1 MNIAQKLYEAGTFAV
16 IGASGYI
23 GSKLVN
29 KLTDL
34 GCNVIHSSRRDTTIG
49 GNSEFLMAEL
59 GSLDFWLNIVEKSD
73 VIIHLAG
80 NTSINVADDSPD
92 LDLNSS
98 VVPIYRLIEACKILR
113 KRPKVV
119 FASTVTTYGFTDN
132 LPVSEAA
139 NENPESFY
147 DLHKFFVERQLIL
160 ATKLNIFNGVSLRL
174 ANVYGPSSAN
184 SAATDR
190 GILNKITGLALAGD
204 IVSLYGGGNYIR
216 DYIYIDDVVD
226 AFVLA
231 SVSSKSTGEVFNVGS
246 GVGTSVRD
254 AFYAVTQEVY
264 RQTDKII
271 EMKDVPWPVNSP
283 KIDMR
288 NFIASIEKAHTC
300 LGWSPKVSLQAGIST
315 TVKSIILQGNENLN
329 FRHKNEKNIRN

>member
-1 MNIAQKLYEAGTFAV
+1 MSIIQKLSEVITYTV

-29 KLTDL
+29 KLTDS
-34 GCNVIHSSRRDTTIG
+34 GCNVIRSSRRDTITNG
-49 GNSEFLMAEL
+49 DSEFVMAEL
-59 GSLDFWLNIVEKSD
+59 DSLDFWLNIVEKSD

-80 NTSINVADDSPD
+80 NTSINVANDNPA

-113 KRPKVV
+113 KRPRVV
-119 FASTVTTYGFTDN
+119 FASTVTAYGFTDN
-132 LPVSEAA
+132 LPVSEATA
-139 NENPESFY
+139 ENPESFY
-147 DLHKFFVERQLIL
+147 DLHKFFVERQLVL
-160 ATKLNIFNGVSLRL
+160 ATKLNICDGVSLRL

-184 SAATDR
+184 SSANDR
-190 GILNKITGLALAGD
+190 GILNKIIGLALAGD

-226 AFVLA
+226 AFILA
-231 SVSSKSTGEVFNVGS
+231 SISSKSAGEVFNVGS

-254 AFYAVTQEVY
+254 AFNAVTQEVY
-264 RQTDKII
+264 RQTNKII
-271 EMKDVPWPVNSP
+271 EMKDMPWPENSP

-288 NFIASIEKAHTC
+288 NFTASIKKAHTC
-300 LGWSPKVSLQAGIST
+300 LGWSPKVSLQTGIAT
-315 TVKSIILQGNENLN
+315 TVKSII
-329 FRHKNEKNIRN
+329 

>member
-1 MNIAQKLYEAGTFAV
+1 MSIIQKLSEVSAFTV

-29 KLTDL
+29 KLTDS
-34 GCNVIHSSRRDTTIG
+34 GCNVIRSSRRDTITNG
-49 GNSEFLMAEL
+49 DSEFVMAEL
-59 GSLDFWLNIVEKSD
+59 DSLDFWLNIVEKSD

-80 NTSINVADDSPD
+80 NTSINVANDNPA

-113 KRPKVV
+113 KRPRVV
-119 FASTVTTYGFTDN
+119 FASTVTAYGFTDN
-132 LPVSEAA
+132 LPVSEATA
-139 NENPESFY
+139 ENPESFY
-147 DLHKFFVERQLIL
+147 DLHKFFVERQLVL
-160 ATKLNIFNGVSLRL
+160 ATKLNICDGVSLRL

-184 SAATDR
+184 SSANDR
-190 GILNKITGLALAGD
+190 GILNKIIGLALAGD

-226 AFVLA
+226 AFILA
-231 SVSSKSTGEVFNVGS
+231 SISSKSAGEVFNVGS

-254 AFYAVTQEVY
+254 AFNAVTQEVY
-264 RQTDKII
+264 RQTNKII
-271 EMKDVPWPVNSP
+271 EMKDVPWPENSP

-288 NFIASIEKAHTC
+288 NFTASIKKAHTC
-300 LGWSPKVSLQAGIST
+300 LGWSPKVSLQTGIAT
-315 TVKSIILQGNENLN
+315 TVKSII
-329 FRHKNEKNIRN
+329 

>member
-1 MNIAQKLYEAGTFAV
+1 MSIIQKLSEVSTFTV

-29 KLTDL
+29 KLTDS
-34 GCNVIHSSRRDTTIG
+34 GCNVIRSSRRDTITNG
-49 GNSEFLMAEL
+49 DSEFVMAEL
-59 GSLDFWLNIVEKSD
+59 DSLDFWLNIVEKSD

-80 NTSINVADDSPD
+80 NTSINVANDNPA

-113 KRPKVV
+113 KRPRVV
-119 FASTVTTYGFTDN
+119 FASTVTAYGFTDN
-132 LPVSEAA
+132 LPVSEATA
-139 NENPESFY
+139 ENPESFY
-147 DLHKFFVERQLIL
+147 DLHKFFVERQLVL
-160 ATKLNIFNGVSLRL
+160 ATKLNICDGVSLRL

-184 SAATDR
+184 SSANDR
-190 GILNKITGLALAGD
+190 GILNKIIGLALAGD

-226 AFVLA
+226 AFILA
-231 SVSSKSTGEVFNVGS
+231 SISSKSAGEVFNVGS

-254 AFYAVTQEVY
+254 AFNAVTQEVY

-271 EMKDVPWPVNSP
+271 EMKDVPWPENSP

-288 NFIASIEKAHTC
+288 NFTASIKKAHTC
-300 LGWSPKVSLQAGIST
+300 LGWSPKVSLQTGIAT
-315 TVKSIILQGNENLN
+315 TVKSII
-329 FRHKNEKNIRN
+329 

>member
-1 MNIAQKLYEAGTFAV
+1 MSIIQKLSKVSTFTV

-29 KLTDL
+29 KLTDS
-34 GCNVIHSSRRDTTIG
+34 GCNVIRSSRRDTITNG
-49 GNSEFLMAEL
+49 DSEFVMAEL
-59 GSLDFWLNIVEKSD
+59 DSLDFWLNIVEKSD

-80 NTSINVADDSPD
+80 NTSINVANDNPA

-113 KRPKVV
+113 KRPRVV
-119 FASTVTTYGFTDN
+119 FASTVTAYGFTDN
-132 LPVSEAA
+132 LPVSEATA
-139 NENPESFY
+139 ENPESFY
-147 DLHKFFVERQLIL
+147 DLHKFFVERQLVL
-160 ATKLNIFNGVSLRL
+160 ATKLNICDGVSLRL

-184 SAATDR
+184 SSANDR
-190 GILNKITGLALAGD
+190 GILNKIIGLALAGD

-226 AFVLA
+226 AFILA
-231 SVSSKSTGEVFNVGS
+231 SISSKSAGEVFNVGS

-254 AFYAVTQEVY
+254 AFNAVTQEVY
-264 RQTDKII
+264 RQTNKII
-271 EMKDVPWPVNSP
+271 EMKNMPWPENSP

-288 NFIASIEKAHTC
+288 NFTASIKKAHTC
-300 LGWSPKVSLQAGIST
+300 LGWSPKVSLQTGIAT
-315 TVKSIILQGNENLN
+315 TVKSII
-329 FRHKNEKNIRN
+329 

>member
-1 MNIAQKLYEAGTFAV
+1 VSIIQKLSEVSTFTV

-29 KLTDL
+29 KLTDS
-34 GCNVIHSSRRDTTIG
+34 GCNVIRSSRRDTITNG
-49 GNSEFLMAEL
+49 DSEFVMAEL
-59 GSLDFWLNIVEKSD
+59 DSLDFWLNIVEKSD

-80 NTSINVADDSPD
+80 NTSINVVNDNPA

-113 KRPKVV
+113 KRPRVV
-119 FASTVTTYGFTDN
+119 FASTVTAYGFTDN
-132 LPVSEAA
+132 LPVSEATA
-139 NENPESFY
+139 ENPESFY
-147 DLHKFFVERQLIL
+147 DLHKFFVERQLVL
-160 ATKLNIFNGVSLRL
+160 ATKLNICDGVSLRL

-184 SAATDR
+184 SSANDR
-190 GILNKITGLALAGD
+190 GILNKIIGLALAGD

-226 AFVLA
+226 AFILA
-231 SVSSKSTGEVFNVGS
+231 SISSKSAGEVFNVGS

-254 AFYAVTQEVY
+254 AFNAVTQEVY
-264 RQTDKII
+264 RQTNKII
-271 EMKDVPWPVNSP
+271 EMKDVPWPENSP

-288 NFIASIEKAHTC
+288 NFTASIKKAHTC
-300 LGWSPKVSLQAGIST
+300 LGWSPKVSLQTGIAT
-315 TVKSIILQGNENLN
+315 TVKSII
-329 FRHKNEKNIRN
+329 

>member
-1 MNIAQKLYEAGTFAV
+1 VSIIQKLSEVSTFTV

-29 KLTDL
+29 KLTDS
-34 GCNVIHSSRRDTTIG
+34 GCNVIRSSRRDTITNG
-49 GNSEFLMAEL
+49 DSEFVMAEL
-59 GSLDFWLNIVEKSD
+59 DSLDFWLNIVEKSD

-80 NTSINVADDSPD
+80 NTSINVANDNPA

-113 KRPKVV
+113 KRPRVV
-119 FASTVTTYGFTDN
+119 FASTVTAYGFTDN
-132 LPVSEAA
+132 LPVSEATA
-139 NENPESFY
+139 ENPESFY
-147 DLHKFFVERQLIL
+147 DLHKFFVERQLVL
-160 ATKLNIFNGVSLRL
+160 ATKLNICDGVSLRL

-184 SAATDR
+184 SSANDR
-190 GILNKITGLALAGD
+190 GILNKIIGLALAGN

-226 AFVLA
+226 AFILA
-231 SVSSKSTGEVFNVGS
+231 SISSKSAGEVFNVGS

-254 AFYAVTQEVY
+254 AFNAVTQEVY
-264 RQTDKII
+264 RQTNKII
-271 EMKDVPWPVNSP
+271 EMKDMPWPENSP

-288 NFIASIEKAHTC
+288 NFTASIKKAHTC
-300 LGWSPKVSLQAGIST
+300 LGWSPKVSLQTGIAT
-315 TVKSIILQGNENLN
+315 TVKSII
-329 FRHKNEKNIRN
+329 

>member
-1 MNIAQKLYEAGTFAV
+1 VSIIQKLSEDSTFTV

-29 KLTDL
+29 KLTDS
-34 GCNVIHSSRRDTTIG
+34 GCNVIRSSRRDTITNG
-49 GNSEFLMAEL
+49 DSEFVMAEL
-59 GSLDFWLNIVEKSD
+59 DSLDFWLNIVEKSD

-80 NTSINVADDSPD
+80 NTSINVANDNPA

-113 KRPKVV
+113 KRPRVV
-119 FASTVTTYGFTDN
+119 FASTVTAYGFTDN
-132 LPVSEAA
+132 LPVSEATA
-139 NENPESFY
+139 ENPESFY
-147 DLHKFFVERQLIL
+147 DLHKFFVERQLVL
-160 ATKLNIFNGVSLRL
+160 ATKLNICDGVSLRL

-184 SAATDR
+184 SSANDR
-190 GILNKITGLALAGD
+190 GILNKIIGLALAGD

-226 AFVLA
+226 AFILA
-231 SVSSKSTGEVFNVGS
+231 SISSKSAGEVFNVGS

-254 AFYAVTQEVY
+254 AFNAVTQEVY
-264 RQTDKII
+264 RQTNKII
-271 EMKDVPWPVNSP
+271 EMKDVPWPENSP

-288 NFIASIEKAHTC
+288 NFTASIKKAHTC
-300 LGWSPKVSLQAGIST
+300 LGWSPKVSLQTGIAT
-315 TVKSIILQGNENLN
+315 TVKSII
-329 FRHKNEKNIRN
+329 

>member
-1 MNIAQKLYEAGTFAV
+1 MSIIQELSEVSTFTV

-29 KLTDL
+29 KLTDS
-34 GCNVIHSSRRDTTIG
+34 GCNVIRSSRRDTITNG
-49 GNSEFLMAEL
+49 DSEFVMAEL
-59 GSLDFWLNIVEKSD
+59 DSLDFWLNIVEKSD

-80 NTSINVADDSPD
+80 NTSINVANDNPA

-113 KRPKVV
+113 KRPRVV
-119 FASTVTTYGFTDN
+119 FASTVTAYGFTDN
-132 LPVSEAA
+132 LPVSEATA
-139 NENPESFY
+139 ENPESFY
-147 DLHKFFVERQLIL
+147 DLHKFFVERQLVL
-160 ATKLNIFNGVSLRL
+160 ATKLNICDGVSLRL

-184 SAATDR
+184 SSANDR
-190 GILNKITGLALAGD
+190 GILNKIIGLALAGD

-226 AFVLA
+226 AFILA
-231 SVSSKSTGEVFNVGS
+231 SISSKSAGEVFNVGS

-254 AFYAVTQEVY
+254 AFNAVTQEVY
-264 RQTDKII
+264 RQTNKII
-271 EMKDVPWPVNSP
+271 EMKDMPWPENSP

-288 NFIASIEKAHTC
+288 NFTASIKKAHTC
-300 LGWSPKVSLQAGIST
+300 LGWSPKVSLQTGIAT
-315 TVKSIILQGNENLN
+315 TVKSII
-329 FRHKNEKNIRN
+329 

>member
-1 MNIAQKLYEAGTFAV
+1 MNIIQKLSEVSTFTV

-29 KLTDL
+29 KLTDS
-34 GCNVIHSSRRDTTIG
+34 GCNVIRSSRRDTITNG
-49 GNSEFLMAEL
+49 DSEFVTAEL
-59 GSLDFWLNIVEKSD
+59 DSLDFWLNIVEKSD

-80 NTSINVADDSPD
+80 NTSINVANDNPA

-113 KRPKVV
+113 KRPRVV
-119 FASTVTTYGFTDN
+119 FASTVTAYGFTDN
-132 LPVSEAA
+132 LPVSEATA
-139 NENPESFY
+139 ENPESFY
-147 DLHKFFVERQLIL
+147 DLHKFFVERQLVL
-160 ATKLNIFNGVSLRL
+160 ATKLNICDGVSLRL

-184 SAATDR
+184 SSANDR
-190 GILNKITGLALAGD
+190 GILNKIIGLALAGD

-226 AFVLA
+226 AFILA
-231 SVSSKSTGEVFNVGS
+231 SISSKSAGEVFNVGS

-254 AFYAVTQEVY
+254 AFNAVTQEVY
-264 RQTDKII
+264 QQTDKII
-271 EMKDVPWPVNSP
+271 EMKDVPWPENSP

-288 NFIASIEKAHTC
+288 NFTASIKKAHKC
-300 LGWSPKVSLQAGIST
+300 LGWSPKVSLQTGIAT
-315 TVKSIILQGNENLN
+315 TVKSII
-329 FRHKNEKNIRN
+329 

>member
-1 MNIAQKLYEAGTFAV
+1 MTFTV

-29 KLTDL
+29 KLTDS
-34 GCNVIHSSRRDTTIG
+34 GCNVIRSSRRDTITNG
-49 GNSEFLMAEL
+49 DSEFVMAEL
-59 GSLDFWLNIVEKSD
+59 DSLDFWLNIVEKSD

-80 NTSINVADDSPD
+80 NTSINVANDNPA

-113 KRPKVV
+113 KRPRVV
-119 FASTVTTYGFTDN
+119 FASTVTAYGFTDN
-132 LPVSEAA
+132 LPVSEATA
-139 NENPESFY
+139 ENPESFY
-147 DLHKFFVERQLIL
+147 DLHKFFVERQLVL
-160 ATKLNIFNGVSLRL
+160 ATKLNICDGVSLRL

-184 SAATDR
+184 SSANDR
-190 GILNKITGLALAGD
+190 GILNKIIGLALAGD

-226 AFVLA
+226 AFILA
-231 SVSSKSTGEVFNVGS
+231 SISSKSAGEVFNVGS

-254 AFYAVTQEVY
+254 AFNAVTQEVY
-264 RQTDKII
+264 RQTNKII
-271 EMKDVPWPVNSP
+271 EMKDVPWPENSP

-288 NFIASIEKAHTC
+288 NFTASIKKAHTC
-300 LGWSPKVSLQAGIST
+300 LGWSPKVSLQTGIAT
-315 TVKSIILQGNENLN
+315 TVKSII
-329 FRHKNEKNIRN
+329 

>member
-1 MNIAQKLYEAGTFAV
+1 VSIIQKLSEVSTFTV

-29 KLTDL
+29 KLTDS
-34 GCNVIHSSRRDTTIG
+34 GCNVIRSSRRDTITNG
-49 GNSEFLMAEL
+49 DSEFVMAEL
-59 GSLDFWLNIVEKSD
+59 DSLDFWLNIVEKSD

-80 NTSINVADDSPD
+80 NTSINVANDNPA

-113 KRPKVV
+113 KRPRIV
-119 FASTVTTYGFTDN
+119 FASTVTAYGFTDN
-132 LPVSEAA
+132 LPVSEATA
-139 NENPESFY
+139 ENPESFY
-147 DLHKFFVERQLIL
+147 DLHKFFVERQLVL
-160 ATKLNIFNGVSLRL
+160 ATKLNICDGVSLRL

-184 SAATDR
+184 SSANDR
-190 GILNKITGLALAGD
+190 GILNKIIGLALAGD

-226 AFVLA
+226 AFILA
-231 SVSSKSTGEVFNVGS
+231 SISSKSAGEVFNVGS

-254 AFYAVTQEVY
+254 AFNAVTQEVY
-264 RQTDKII
+264 RQTNKII
-271 EMKDVPWPVNSP
+271 EMKDVPWPENSP

-288 NFIASIEKAHTC
+288 NFTASIKKAHTC
-300 LGWSPKVSLQAGIST
+300 LGWSPKVSLQTGIAT
-315 TVKSIILQGNENLN
+315 TVKSII
-329 FRHKNEKNIRN
+329 

>member
-1 MNIAQKLYEAGTFAV
+1 VSIIQKLSEVSTFTV

-29 KLTDL
+29 KLTDS
-34 GCNVIHSSRRDTTIG
+34 GCNVICSSRRDTITNG
-49 GNSEFLMAEL
+49 DSEFVMAEL
-59 GSLDFWLNIVEKSD
+59 DSLDFWLNIVEKSD

-80 NTSINVADDSPD
+80 NTSINVANDNPA

-113 KRPKVV
+113 KRPRVV
-119 FASTVTTYGFTDN
+119 FASTVTAYGFTDN
-132 LPVSEAA
+132 LPVSEATA
-139 NENPESFY
+139 ENPESFY
-147 DLHKFFVERQLIL
+147 DLHKFFVERQLVL
-160 ATKLNIFNGVSLRL
+160 ATKLNICDGVSLRL

-184 SAATDR
+184 SSANDR
-190 GILNKITGLALAGD
+190 GILNKIIGLALAGD

-226 AFVLA
+226 AFILA
-231 SVSSKSTGEVFNVGS
+231 SISSKSAGEVFNVGS

-254 AFYAVTQEVY
+254 AFNAVTQEVY
-264 RQTDKII
+264 RQTNKII
-271 EMKDVPWPVNSP
+271 EMKDMPWPENSP

-288 NFIASIEKAHTC
+288 NFTASIKKAHTC
-300 LGWSPKVSLQAGIST
+300 LGWSPKVSLQTGIAT
-315 TVKSIILQGNENLN
+315 TVKSII
-329 FRHKNEKNIRN
+329 

>member
-1 MNIAQKLYEAGTFAV
+1 MSIIQKLSEVSTFTV

-29 KLTDL
+29 KLTDS
-34 GCNVIHSSRRDTTIG
+34 GCNVIRSSRRDTIMNG
-49 GNSEFLMAEL
+49 DSEFVMAEL
-59 GSLDFWLNIVEKSD
+59 DSLDFWLNIVEKSD

-80 NTSINVADDSPD
+80 NTSINVANDNPA

-113 KRPKVV
+113 KRPRVV
-119 FASTVTTYGFTDN
+119 FASTVTAYGFTDN
-132 LPVSEAA
+132 LPVSEATA
-139 NENPESFY
+139 ENPESFY
-147 DLHKFFVERQLIL
+147 DLHKFFVERQLVL
-160 ATKLNIFNGVSLRL
+160 ATKLNICDGVSLRL

-184 SAATDR
+184 SSANDR
-190 GILNKITGLALAGD
+190 GILNKIIGLALAGD

-226 AFVLA
+226 AFILA
-231 SVSSKSTGEVFNVGS
+231 SISSKSAGEVFNVGS

-254 AFYAVTQEVY
+254 AFNAVTQEVY
-264 RQTDKII
+264 RQTNKII
-271 EMKDVPWPVNSP
+271 EMKDMPWPENSP

-288 NFIASIEKAHTC
+288 NFTASIKKAHTC
-300 LGWSPKVSLQAGIST
+300 LGWCPKVSLQTGIAT
-315 TVKSIILQGNENLN
+315 TVKSII
-329 FRHKNEKNIRN
+329 

>member
-1 MNIAQKLYEAGTFAV
+1 MSIIQKLSEVSTFTV

-29 KLTDL
+29 KLTDS
-34 GCNVIHSSRRDTTIG
+34 GCNVIRSSRRDTITNG
-49 GNSEFLMAEL
+49 DSEFVMAEL
-59 GSLDFWLNIVEKSD
+59 DSLDFWLNIVEKSD

-80 NTSINVADDSPD
+80 NTSINVANDNPA

-113 KRPKVV
+113 KRPRVV
-119 FASTVTTYGFTDN
+119 FASTVTAYGFTDN
-132 LPVSEAA
+132 LPVSEATA
-139 NENPESFY
+139 ENPESFY
-147 DLHKFFVERQLIL
+147 DLHKFFVERQLVL
-160 ATKLNIFNGVSLRL
+160 ATKLNICDGVSLRL

-184 SAATDR
+184 NTANDR
-190 GILNKITGLALAGD
+190 GILNKIIGLALAGD

-226 AFVLA
+226 AFILA
-231 SVSSKSTGEVFNVGS
+231 SISSKSAGEVFNVGS

-254 AFYAVTQEVY
+254 AFNAVTQEVY
-264 RQTDKII
+264 RQTNKII
-271 EMKDVPWPVNSP
+271 EMKDVPWPENSP

-288 NFIASIEKAHTC
+288 NFTASIKKAHTC
-300 LGWSPKVSLQAGIST
+300 LGWSPKVSLQTGIAT
-315 TVKSIILQGNENLN
+315 TVKSII
-329 FRHKNEKNIRN
+329 

>member
-1 MNIAQKLYEAGTFAV
+1 MSIIQKLSEVSTFTV

-29 KLTDL
+29 KLTDS
-34 GCNVIHSSRRDTTIG
+34 GCNVIRSSRRDTITNG
-49 GNSEFLMAEL
+49 DSEFVMAEL
-59 GSLDFWLNIVEKSD
+59 DSLDFWLNIVEKSD

-80 NTSINVADDSPD
+80 NTSINVANDNPA

-113 KRPKVV
+113 KRPRVV
-119 FASTVTTYGFTDN
+119 FASTVTAYGFTDN
-132 LPVSEAA
+132 LPVSEATA
-139 NENPESFY
+139 ENPESFY
-147 DLHKFFVERQLIL
+147 DLHKFFVERQLVL
-160 ATKLNIFNGVSLRL
+160 ATKLNICDGVSLRI

-184 SAATDR
+184 SSANDR
-190 GILNKITGLALAGD
+190 GILNKIIGLALAGD

-226 AFVLA
+226 AFILA
-231 SVSSKSTGEVFNVGS
+231 SISSKSVGEVFNVGS

-254 AFYAVTQEVY
+254 AFNAVTQEVY
-264 RQTDKII
+264 RQTNKII
-271 EMKDVPWPVNSP
+271 EMKDVPWPENSP

-288 NFIASIEKAHTC
+288 NFTASIKKAHTC
-300 LGWSPKVSLQAGIST
+300 LGWSPKVSLQTGIAT
-315 TVKSIILQGNENLN
+315 TVKSII
-329 FRHKNEKNIRN
+329 

>member
-1 MNIAQKLYEAGTFAV
+1 MNIIQKLSEVSTFTV

-29 KLTDL
+29 KLTDS
-34 GCNVIHSSRRDTTIG
+34 GCNVIRSSRRDTIMNG
-49 GNSEFLMAEL
+49 DSEFVMAEL
-59 GSLDFWLNIVEKSD
+59 DSLDFWLNIVEKSD

-80 NTSINVADDSPD
+80 NTSINVANDNPA

-113 KRPKVV
+113 KRPRVV
-119 FASTVTTYGFTDN
+119 FASTVTAYGFTDN
-132 LPVSEAA
+132 LPVSEATA
-139 NENPESFY
+139 ENPESFY
-147 DLHKFFVERQLIL
+147 DLHKFFVERQLVL
-160 ATKLNIFNGVSLRL
+160 ATKLNICDGVSLRL

-184 SAATDR
+184 SSANDR
-190 GILNKITGLALAGD
+190 GILNKIIGLALAGD

-226 AFVLA
+226 AFILA
-231 SVSSKSTGEVFNVGS
+231 SISSKSAGEVFNVGS

-254 AFYAVTQEVY
+254 AFNAVTQEFY
-264 RQTDKII
+264 LQTNKII
-271 EMKDVPWPVNSP
+271 EMKDIPWPENSP

-288 NFIASIEKAHTC
+288 NFTASIEKARIC
-300 LGWSPKVSLQAGIST
+300 LGWSPKVSLQTGIAT
-315 TVKSIILQGNENLN
+315 TVKSII
-329 FRHKNEKNIRN
+329 

>member
-1 MNIAQKLYEAGTFAV
+1 MSIIQKLSEVSTFTV

-29 KLTDL
+29 KLTDS
-34 GCNVIHSSRRDTTIG
+34 GCNVIRSSRRDTITNG
-49 GNSEFLMAEL
+49 DSEFVMAEL
-59 GSLDFWLNIVEKSD
+59 DSLDFWLNIVEKSD

-80 NTSINVADDSPD
+80 NTSINVANDNPA

-113 KRPKVV
+113 KRPRVV
-119 FASTVTTYGFTDN
+119 FASTVTAYGFTDN
-132 LPVSEAA
+132 LPVSEATA
-139 NENPESFY
+139 ENPESFY
-147 DLHKFFVERQLIL
+147 DLHKFFVERQLVL
-160 ATKLNIFNGVSLRL
+160 ATKLNICDGVSLRL

-184 SAATDR
+184 SSANDR
-190 GILNKITGLALAGD
+190 GILNKIIGLALAGD

-226 AFVLA
+226 AFILA
-231 SVSSKSTGEVFNVGS
+231 SISSKSAGEVFNVGS

-254 AFYAVTQEVY
+254 AFNAVTQEVY
-264 RQTDKII
+264 RQTNKII
-271 EMKDVPWPVNSP
+271 EMKDMPWPENSP

-288 NFIASIEKAHTC
+288 NFTASIKKAHTC
-300 LGWSPKVSLQAGIST
+300 LGWSPKVSLQAGIAT
-315 TVKSIILQGNENLN
+315 TVKSII
-329 FRHKNEKNIRN
+329 